1 MEDKQYI
8 TIELEEYKELLI
20 IKGKYEQLASSI
32 PTYAY
37 PKITWNGFQPGVRGY
52 EATCDTGYKEID
64 PGFYTAGYCQVDEKT
79 TDPYQGLALPEDK
92 FEVQEG

>member
-8 TIELEEYKELLI
+8 TRELEEYKELLI

-32 PTYAY
+32 PTYTY
-37 PKITWNGFQPGVRGY
+37 PKITYRELEPNKQGY
-52 EATCDTGYKEID
+52 EFTCNSGYKEID
-64 PGFYTAGYCQVDEKT
+64 PGFYTAGYCQVDDKT
-79 TDPYQGLALPEDK
+79 TDPYQGIALTEDD